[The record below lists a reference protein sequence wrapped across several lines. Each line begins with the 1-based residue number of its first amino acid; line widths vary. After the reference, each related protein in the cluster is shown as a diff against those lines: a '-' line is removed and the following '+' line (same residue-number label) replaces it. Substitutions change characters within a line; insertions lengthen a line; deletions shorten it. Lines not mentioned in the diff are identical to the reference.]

1 MEKKID
7 IVSFRIPKAL
17 RVALD
22 EAQWVLRKRKSEIV
36 REAIAEYLK
45 RHCPE
50 VYKEFLDEE
59 NGKGD

>member
-1 MEKKID
+1 MEELTKLI
-7 IVSFRIPKAL
+7 AL
-17 RVALD
+17 RVSESMNNALD

-36 REAIAEYLK
+36 REAISEYLK